1 MKLVS
6 WNIQWA
12 RGCDGRV
19 STQRI
24 ADTIRARG
32 DPDLIC
38 LQEVA
43 IGYRDLPGMYGEDQ
57 VAQFAALFPSHLPVF
72 APASEQ
78 WDRQGR
84 RSCFGNLLLSRLPVR
99 AAWRRLL
106 PWPADDSVPSMQRSL
121 AEVSVDSPGGPLRVL
136 CTHLEYYSRRQRQ
149 AQIEALRALSAEVS
163 DHRRHPAPVKDSNP
177 AFQPPLRPGAA
188 LLCGDFNCT
197 ADSPEF
203 RRLLAA
209 AGDADANWVDLWS
222 HLYPGTPHPHTV
234 GLHGADWP
242 DHPYCCDFALA
253 TPALLPRIR
262 AVEVDMQ
269 TDASDHQ
276 PLWVTLVG

>member
-12 RGCDGRV
+12 RGCDGQV

-32 DPDLIC
+32 DADLIC

-43 IGYRDLPGMYGEDQ
+43 VGYLDLPGMHGEDQ
-57 VAQFAALFPSHLPVF
+57 VAQFAALFPTHAAVF

-84 RSCFGNLLLSRLPVR
+84 RTCFGNLLLSRLPVR

-106 PWPADDSVPSMQRSL
+106 PCPADGSVPGMQRSL
-121 AEVSVDSPGGPLRVL
+121 AEVTVDSPGGPLRVL
-136 CTHLEYYSRRQRQ
+136 CTHLEYYSLRQRQ

-177 AFQPPLRPGAA
+177 AFQPPPRPVAA

-197 ADSPEF
+197 ADSAEF
-203 RRLLAA
+203 QRLLATA
-209 AGDADANWVDLWS
+209 ADADAHWVDIWS
-222 HLYPGTPHPHTV
+222 HLHPDTPHPHTV

-253 TPALLPRIR
+253 TPALLPRVR
-262 AVEVDMQ
+262 SVEVDAQ